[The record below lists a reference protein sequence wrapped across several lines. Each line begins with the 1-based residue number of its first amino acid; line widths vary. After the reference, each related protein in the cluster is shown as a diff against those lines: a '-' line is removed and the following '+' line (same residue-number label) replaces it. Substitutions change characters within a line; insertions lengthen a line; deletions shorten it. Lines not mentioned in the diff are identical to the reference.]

1 MTTRW
6 IPETEPVT
14 HTVDGK
20 KERIPRVAWL
30 LGAMAVCFGLMEGT
44 AYDWS
49 AIHLADVA
57 GVDPGTASV
66 AVVTVTLFMVA
77 MRLAG
82 DWAVARFGHRPVV
95 WSGAAAAAVGYA
107 ITVVATPVPLLL
119 VGWAFVG
126 FGVAMIA
133 PQVYATSGYLG
144 GGRMLAVV
152 VTFGYAAFLSG
163 PAVLG
168 WLVHTYGVQKAML
181 LPFALS
187 FVLVVITR
195 WMPAIEREPADTVSE

>member
-1 MTTRW
+1 M
-6 IPETEPVT
+6 
-14 HTVDGK
+14 
-20 KERIPRVAWL
+20 
-30 LGAMAVCFGLMEGT
+30 
-44 AYDWS
+44 
-49 AIHLADVA
+49 
-57 GVDPGTASV
+57 DPGSASV

-95 WSGAAAAAVGYA
+95 WFGAAASAIGYA
-107 ITVVATPVPLLL
+107 ITVVATPVPVLL

-152 VTFGYAAFLSG
+152 VTFGYAAFSAGRRSSG
-163 PAVLG
+163 GWCTLRRAEGDAAAIRAVLRAHRHHP
-168 WLVHTYGVQKAML
+168 V
-181 LPFALS
+181 
-187 FVLVVITR
+187 
-195 WMPAIEREPADTVSE
+195 MPAIEREPDDTVSG